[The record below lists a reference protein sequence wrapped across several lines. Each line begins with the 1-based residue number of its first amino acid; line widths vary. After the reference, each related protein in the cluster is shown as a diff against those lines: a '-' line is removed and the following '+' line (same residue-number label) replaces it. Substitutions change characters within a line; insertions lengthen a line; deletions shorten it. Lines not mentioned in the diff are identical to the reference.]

1 MNTNNVLTFP
11 KNKIVREGL
20 DFEPVR
26 KAQERSAQN
35 YAESV
40 VNEAA
45 DAVLEILSDHGLEL
59 DDDTFKKD
67 FAFTEAVMTAAV
79 YRSLKLPHRMHP
91 RLDEGYKKL
100 EAEEKAGLDPVTE

>member
-11 KNKIVREGL
+11 KNKIVREGV

-35 YAESV
+35 YAETIV
-40 VNEAA
+40 TEAA
-45 DAVLEILSDHGLEL
+45 DSVLEIMSEYGLEL

-67 FAFTEAVMTAAV
+67 FAFAEAVLTAAI
-79 YRSLKLPHRMHP
+79 YRSLKLPHRMHNK
-91 RLDEGYKKL
+91 LDEGYKTI